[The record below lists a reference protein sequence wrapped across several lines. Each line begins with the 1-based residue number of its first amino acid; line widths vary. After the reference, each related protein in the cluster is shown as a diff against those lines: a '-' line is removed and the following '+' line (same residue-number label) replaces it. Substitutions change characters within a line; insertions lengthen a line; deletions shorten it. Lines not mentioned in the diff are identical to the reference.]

1 MNKKEVTE
9 IKKQF
14 TPENCSITRI
24 CGCYVDAE
32 KEKKLTLKEAFLS
45 LPEK

>member
-1 MNKKEVTE
+1 MINKEILE

-14 TPENCSITRI
+14 TPENCTITRM

-32 KEKKLTLKEAFLS
+32 KVRKYEVNRSFLVPS
-45 LPEK
+45 